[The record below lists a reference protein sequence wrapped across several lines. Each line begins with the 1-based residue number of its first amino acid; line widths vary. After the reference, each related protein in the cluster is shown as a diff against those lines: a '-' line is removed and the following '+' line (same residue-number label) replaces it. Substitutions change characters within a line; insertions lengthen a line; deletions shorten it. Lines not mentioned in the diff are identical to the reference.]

1 MTGQDV
7 KEKLRIEGINQA
19 ELASKLGISSQA
31 LSNRMTRKHF
41 KPEYLEEI
49 NAALGRNI
57 FPVGQENFSN
67 EGKIPVLDVRACA
80 GNGLG
85 LEDVDRVIEYLDI
98 PSFRGCFAIP
108 VHGDS
113 MRGRYNNGDLVF
125 VRQRNQDSSIEYGH
139 AYVIRTLDDLII
151 KMVYRSKELNHYRLV
166 SYNQETLPSGDRAY
180 PDRDIHER
188 EITAMYR
195 IVGRLETEK
204 I

>member
-1 MTGQDV
+1 MTGQELKQILRDSGV
-7 KEKLRIEGINQA
+7 NLAQLAEKLNITPQGLNSRF
-19 ELASKLGISSQA
+19 LVKSVKL
-31 LSNRMTRKHF
+31 
-41 KPEYLEEI
+41 EYLEEI
-49 NAALGRNI
+49 NAALGKNI
-57 FPVGQENFSN
+57 FPVGKENFSN

-85 LEDVDRVIEYLDI
+85 LEEVDRVIEYLDI

>member
-1 MTGQDV
+1 MTGQEAKDI
-7 KEKLRIEGINQA
+7 LTNAGANQA
-19 ELASKLGISSQA
+19 EIAKILKLSPQA
-31 LSNRMTRKHF
+31 FNARFNVKYF
-41 KPEYLEEI
+41 KEAYMAEI
-49 NAALGRNI
+49 NAALGKYI

-85 LEDVDRVIEYLDI
+85 LEEVDRVIEYLDI
-98 PSFRGCFAIP
+98 PSFHGCFAIP

>member
-1 MTGQDV
+1 MTG
-7 KEKLRIEGINQA
+7 KEAKDILTNAGANQA
-19 ELASKLGISSQA
+19 EIAKILGVSPQA
-31 LSNRMTRKHF
+31 FNARFNAKYF
-41 KPEYLEEI
+41 KESYMAEI
-49 NAALGRNI
+49 NAVLGKYI

-85 LEDVDRVIEYLDI
+85 LEEVDRVMEYLDI

-166 SYNQETLPSGDRAY
+166 SFNQETLPSGDRAY